1 MLAGGE
7 VGGGRASG
15 REGIKEN
22 AGNST
27 LEPWKGFSLIVQDIT
42 NGRVKLGAVRRIG

>member
-1 MLAGGE
+1 MLPGGE

-22 AGNST
+22 EGDST

-42 NGRVKLGAVRRIG
+42 NGRVKFGAETRIG